1 MDNLL
6 VILIIIAIII
16 GYISLMTY
24 LDRRKVLEKFNMS
37 SWHGFI
43 MWRTGRGQKFV
54 DLLAKPKRFW
64 HGFGYL
70 SKAICLI
77 VMISIMALLIW
88 EASLVTNIPADQAP
102 TLDMLVGL
110 PGINPLIPLWY
121 GILALAVG
129 VAVHEIGHGIM
140 SRVAG
145 MKIKSM
151 GLLLFI
157 FPVGAFVEPDE
168 EALVKA
174 DKKVRTGV
182 YAAGPATN
190 ILLALFCAFI
200 FSTVMVGSAE
210 VANDGPVIT
219 TVYGGTPADL
229 GGLRSGYQI
238 VSINGADVSYS
249 ELYDLNA
256 PEPGSPMSLTYFF
269 NGEEHTTTVH
279 SGVVV
284 LSISEGLPAAEA
296 GLRAGMILKSINNTV
311 LYNEGDFRGVL
322 SQLTPGET
330 YEITAL
336 EFDEASSSYVVSESV
351 NSITPANRADHV
363 VGGANM
369 AYLGVTSLYLGA
381 GIMDPQAVL
390 GKMAHPYAGADSVG
404 DYFSASLYYIALPFS
419 GLQPLDGVYRDI
431 FVPGGIFA
439 GWDTDVFWVTANC
452 FYWVFWISLMLGMT
466 NALPAVPL
474 DGGFLFRDWID
485 TLIRKVKKGMSDEER
500 EKVVSS
506 ISYTFIILVVFLI
519 AWQLIGPRLF

>member
-1 MDNLL
+1 
-6 VILIIIAIII
+6 
-16 GYISLMTY
+16 
-24 LDRRKVLEKFNMS
+24 
-37 SWHGFI
+37 
-43 MWRTGRGQKFV
+43 
-54 DLLAKPKRFW
+54 
-64 HGFGYL
+64 
-70 SKAICLI
+70 
-77 VMISIMALLIW
+77 MISIMALLIW

-121 GILALAVG
+121 GILAIAIG

-174 DKKVRTGV
+174 NKKIRTGV

-210 VANDGPVIT
+210 VANDGPVLT

-238 VSINGADVSYS
+238 VSINGVEVSYAD
-249 ELYDLNA
+249 LYDLDA
-256 PEPGSPMSLTYFF
+256 PEPGSLMPLRYYF
-269 NGEEHTTTVH
+269 NGEEYTTTVH
-279 SGVVV
+279 SGIVV
-284 LSISEGLPAAEA
+284 LSVSEGLPAAES
-296 GLRAGMILKSINNTV
+296 GLQAGMILYSINDII
-311 LYNEGDFRGVL
+311 LYNEGDFRGIL
-322 SQLTPGET
+322 NQLTPGET
-330 YEITAL
+330 YEMTAL
-336 EFDEASSSYVVSESV
+336 EYDGTSYVVSDSV
-351 NSITPANRADHV
+351 KNITPANRADHV
-363 VGGANM
+363 AGGANM
-369 AYLGVTSLYLGA
+369 AYLGVTSQYLGA

-390 GKMAHPYAGADSVG
+390 DGMAHPYAGADSIG
-404 DYFSASLYYIALPFS
+404 DYFSSTLYYIALPFS

-439 GWDTDVFWVTANC
+439 GWDNDVFWVTANC

-485 TLIRKVKKGMSDEER
+485 TLVRKVKKDMNEEER
-500 EKVVSS
+500 ERVVSS